1 MLGMVVVLF
10 DLLEKLQWGGEG
22 VKSLLEISLGLPFS
36 RGKVI
41 LETESFAYLFSFVCN
56 LPEF

>member
-1 MLGMVVVLF
+1 MVVVLF